1 MRLAHLFLEDGA
13 AEIDR
18 AAGWRA
24 LHGGEARARRCP
36 QARCAGV
43 GRARALARS
52 WVAGRVLLYAGD
64 RGEIQHQGQSPGLS
78 PHPLLPATAGQRSQR
93 LLQSLRPRWR
103 PATAAASPAPAT
115 PFEDVAAF
123 FKSGR
128 FAPKIRSDRVSDRQV
143 LSEPAQGPAA
153 LSRRCATGIARCRRW
168 HSGTGTRED
177 GCRAA
182 GWPRGAACTAAVRA
196 SVVRRKYIR
205 TRSQQAQRK
214 TQLYTCDAHV
224 LSIQRRGRDERGWAA
239 HRRCPAAARS
249 SARRRTPWAARRRR
263 A

>member
-1 MRLAHLFLEDGA
+1 MAGRRAHAGAPRHAALESA
-13 AEIDR
+13 APAPWPGR
-18 AAGWRA
+18 GWRVGYYYTPA
-24 LHGGEARARRCP
+24 TEARSNTKASRPAFHRIRCFLLP
-36 QARCAGV
+36 QASVLSVCFRV
-43 GRARALARS
+43 SGRGGALPQRRRLPHRRHRLKTSPRS
-52 WVAGRVLLYAGD
+52 
-64 RGEIQHQGQSPGLS
+64 
-78 PHPLLPATAGQRSQR
+78 
-93 LLQSLRPRWR
+93 
-103 PATAAASPAPAT
+103 
-115 PFEDVAAF
+115 